1 MTIKKKAARDQDELA
16 LTKQLLAVL
25 EGQPVEAA
33 IAVLASVPLATIEVK
48 ALDRKSAV
56 AMVDAV
62 AQELRTE
69 IRGDN

>member
-33 IAVLASVPLATIEVK
+33 IAVLASVLLATIEVK